1 MCNYKGLQ
9 DVLLHSGSSISDR
22 GAKKLLK
29 SGGRKVA
36 EQQKG
41 NGKEMWLRAAV
52 IAVCIAG
59 AFILVL
65 LVMLALRMLR
75 SENQRLQRQHQQM
88 ISRLHYT
95 FQEPPADKV
104 LVGNLDFEATAAIA
118 RDHETCCTL
127 HSQPHHLHP
136 YAETFGSFFPW
147 DLYSG
152 YKKPTLV

>member
-1 MCNYKGLQ
+1 M
-9 DVLLHSGSSISDR
+9 LHSGSSISDR
-22 GAKKLLK
+22 AAKKLLK